1 MKTEQYKLKR
11 RLASQGMRTRIQ
23 FKEDV
28 IASLKHKGILFLT
41 AALLIMCAFNLSI
54 YKIHAHQ
61 VDKLHKQNA
70 SIIADLRAEKEKTIR
85 ISGMLATVMNG
96 GSLFDRNSDTAF
108 FFDKPTQVKLGG

>member
-11 RLASQGMRTRIQ
+11 HLASQGMRTRTQ
-23 FKEDV
+23 FKKDV

-41 AALLIMCAFNLSI
+41 AALLIMCAFSYVL
-54 YKIHAHQ
+54 YKMNSSA
-61 VDKLHKQNA
+61 VADFNKKNA

-96 GSLFDRNSDTAF
+96 GTLFDRNSDTAF